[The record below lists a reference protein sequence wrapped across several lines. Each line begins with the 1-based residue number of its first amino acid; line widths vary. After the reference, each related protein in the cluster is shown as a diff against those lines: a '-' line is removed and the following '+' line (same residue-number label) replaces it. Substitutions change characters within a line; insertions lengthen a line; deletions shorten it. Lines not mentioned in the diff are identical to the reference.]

1 MERVPVEPIIDGAT
15 RLQQARIVRLYDALC
30 HAPRGGLTTS
40 QIAGR
45 TGIKHGMAYR
55 LLRIMEDAGFAL
67 SRLDYPP
74 IGAARTGAC
83 RWWWRV
89 GAV

>member
-1 MERVPVEPIIDGAT
+1 MERVPVEPIVNGAT
-15 RLQQARIVRLYDALC
+15 CLQQGRIMRLYDALC

-45 TGIKHGMAYR
+45 TGIKRAMAYR
-55 LLRIMEDAGFAL
+55 LLRIMEDAGLAL

-74 IGAARTGAC
+74 IGASRTGAC
-83 RWWWRV
+83 RWWRRV